1 MARSPGDVLVEFFGK
16 FVLSALIAALS
27 LTPFWIFLLVKNLL
41 DPHGFWQKFLVL
53 GVGVYFLGGLQIIC
67 LCAAI
72 AATWMIWTET

>member
-1 MARSPGDVLVEFFGK
+1 MTKSLGEGLVEFFGK

-41 DPHGFWQKFLVL
+41 DQHGFWQKFLVL

-67 LCAAI
+67 LVGALALLF
-72 AATWMIWTET
+72 MLWTEV